1 MRFESSSTTMKLNNK
16 QKSKIRREVDL
27 ELKVTP
33 PKSSVFTNKKKYNR
47 KEKHKNYDKRTKN

>member
-1 MRFESSSTTMKLNNK
+1 MKLNNK
-16 QKSKIRREVDL
+16 HKSKIRREVELDL
-27 ELKVTP
+27 QLTP